1 MVLAVYVS
9 SLSCES
15 LTWFN
20 ITMCSMHDLLISVST
35 EISYPWESFFGFRVM
50 VVRLNFPFL
59 CTFSKDLGFPSGPVV
74 KNLPA
79 NAEDAKDAASIPG
92 WERSPDIGNGNLLQY
107 SCLENSLDRGAWWA
121 IVHEVTKSWTQLS
134 THMHA
139 CTKDLSCHLC
149 ASLSRSR
156 FSLILPLCKACNW
169 QAWAPEKKILVKN
182 LSFNKLF

>member
-107 SCLENSLDRGAWWA
+107 SCLENSLDRKAWQVIDHGVA
-121 IVHEVTKSWTQLS
+121 KSQTQLS
-134 THMHA
+134 THAHTNDIQALGAHRVRWGGWWQVEVGCWWYSNINMNVV
-139 CTKDLSCHLC
+139 SC
-149 ASLSRSR
+149 
-156 FSLILPLCKACNW
+156 ILTSW
-169 QAWAPEKKILVKN
+169 
-182 LSFNKLF
+182 